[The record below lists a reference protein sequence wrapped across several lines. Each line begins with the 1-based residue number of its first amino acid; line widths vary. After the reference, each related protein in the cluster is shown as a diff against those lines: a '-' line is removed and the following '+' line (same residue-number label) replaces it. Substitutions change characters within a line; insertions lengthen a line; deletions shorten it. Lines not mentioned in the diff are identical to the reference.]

1 MIARRQCQGF
11 TLTELVIATALFSAL
26 TAGGLTAFGHAWN
39 AWRRASGEARLNERA
54 QYVFATLE
62 PELQMAGYFGA
73 GQAPQP
79 VEASDIPTAA
89 QGCGVDLPRRLDLP
103 VEVASAWNL
112 PCAARG
118 GMVAGTQVLVLRR
131 AAAQTAAATAG
142 RAQWLA
148 GGASPGFLQWNT
160 VMDAAPAAPGVERRD
175 LLLRVYYVSRAADGD
190 AATPALRMKSLSA
203 VTGTPA
209 FIDTEVMPGVEDL
222 QIELFPTPAVPQRV
236 AVTLA
241 LRSDSTELRGGAPQR
256 LRLSRHYTLRNASLH

>member
-1 MIARRQCQGF
+1 MILRRQCQGF
-11 TLTELVIATALFSAL
+11 TLTELMIATALFSML
-26 TAGGLTAFGHAWN
+26 TAGGLAAFGHAWN
-39 AWRRASGEARLNERA
+39 AWRKASGEARLNERA

-73 GQAPQP
+73 AQAPQRL
-79 VEASDIPTAA
+79 ESAAIPAAA
-89 QGCGVDLPRRLDLP
+89 QACGTDLPRRLDLP
-103 VEVASAWNL
+103 VEIADAWNL
-112 PCAARG
+112 PCATRG

-131 AAAQTAAATAG
+131 VAAQSAPPAAG

-148 GGASPGFLQWNT
+148 GSASPGVLHWNT
-160 VMDAAPAAPGVERRD
+160 VPDAVPDMPGTERRD

-190 AATPALRMKSLSA
+190 TATPALRMKSLTA
-203 VTGTPA
+203 VAGTPA

-222 QIELFPTPAVPQRV
+222 HVELLPTPAAPQRV

-256 LRLSRHYTLRNASLH
+256 LRITRHYTLRNASLH